1 MKLPLLPVT
10 YPGRTSPDLAGDD
23 GDGDGG
29 MMVLIMMVMLV
40 VIEVVVTGGCNP
52 KTECH
57 RVPLFLLKVQQFY
70 KHKHFSDCSLTLVI
84 SRVLKG

>member
-1 MKLPLLPVT
+1 
-10 YPGRTSPDLAGDD
+10 
-23 GDGDGG
+23 
-29 MMVLIMMVMLV
+29 MMVMIMMV

-70 KHKHFSDCSLTLVI
+70 KHKHFSDCCLPLVI

>member
-1 MKLPLLPVT
+1 
-10 YPGRTSPDLAGDD
+10 
-23 GDGDGG
+23 
-29 MMVLIMMVMLV
+29 MMVVIMMVMLV

-57 RVPLFLLKVQQFY
+57 RVPLFLLNVQQPY
-70 KHKHFSDCSLTLVI
+70 KHKYFSDCCLTLVI

>member
-1 MKLPLLPVT
+1 
-10 YPGRTSPDLAGDD
+10 
-23 GDGDGG
+23 
-29 MMVLIMMVMLV
+29 MMV

-70 KHKHFSDCSLTLVI
+70 KHKHFSDCCLPLVI